1 MATRVPYLPDPLR
14 AELVRPDALRAA
26 GIAGLNGIVSSP
38 DGIARLTSNEVPV
51 RPPASGDSDTVHR
64 IVTRADGA
72 ANTPST
78 ARVTDTQVRA
88 ILDLS
93 RMLAVPS
100 DVGTMLGQIAQTC
113 TELLDCERASIFLYD
128 AESKELWT
136 KVALGSDEIRLPASA
151 GIVGA
156 AFTHNAVV
164 HVADPYRDPRFNP
177 EPDRRTGFVTRNLLS
192 APMADLTGRPMGVIQ
207 AVNKRGG
214 GAGKPGTFA
223 ENDTALIRLLSEQA
237 GVALQRHGLELQAKE
252 AVALRHEMNLA
263 RRTQEALTPKH
274 PPDVPGL
281 VCCGWTLPASVTGGD
296 CYDLWKLPDGR
307 LGILVADASGHGIG
321 PALIVSQA
329 RTLVRT
335 LSDLMADPHEIL
347 ARVNS
352 RLAEDLDWGQ
362 FVTAFLGFLS
372 PDGTLHWS
380 SAGHGPLL
388 ARTSPDGPLE
398 QLEPPVQPLGVVLK
412 WFDPAPPPVRLAP
425 GGQLIVVSDG
435 IFEASCDGVAGGDQ
449 MGVERMS
456 EVVDQY
462 REGTPAA
469 MLAALR
475 REAEAWY
482 GTDEPHDDQTVVI
495 VQVDP
500 ARG

>member
-1 MATRVPYLPDPLR
+1 LKTTASFLPDHLPR
-14 AELVRPDALRAA
+14 GAPVRPDGLRAA
-26 GIAGLNGIVSSP
+26 SEPHRPTVAGHA
-38 DGIARLTSNEVPV
+38 DA
-51 RPPASGDSDTVHR
+51 DTVRR
-64 IVTRADGA
+64 IATRADGA

-78 ARVTDTQVRA
+78 ARITDGQIRA

-100 DVGTMLGQIAQTC
+100 DVGTMLAQIAQTC
-113 TELLDCERASIFLYD
+113 TELLDCERASIFLQD
-128 AESKELWT
+128 PETKELWT
-136 KVALGSDEIRLPASA
+136 KVALGSDEIRLPSTA

-192 APMADLTGRPMGVIQ
+192 APMADLTGKPMGVVQ

-214 GAGKPGTFA
+214 AFGDKGGAFSD
-223 ENDTALIRLLSEQA
+223 NDTALIRLLSEQA
-237 GVALQRHGLELQAKE
+237 GVALQRHGLELQAKD

-274 PPDVPGL
+274 PPEVPGL
-281 VCCGWTLPASVTGGD
+281 ICCGWTLPASVTGGD
-296 CYDLWKLPDGR
+296 CYDLWRLPDGR

-321 PALIVSQA
+321 PALVVSQA
-329 RTLVRT
+329 RTLVRA

-347 ARVNS
+347 SHVNT

-372 PDGTLHWS
+372 SDGVLHWS

-388 ARTSPDGPLE
+388 ARRSPDAPLE

-412 WFDPAPPPVRLAP
+412 WFDPGPPPVQLEP
-425 GGQLIVVSDG
+425 GGQLIVVTDG
-435 IFEASCDGVAGGDQ
+435 IFEASCDDRAAGDQ
-449 MGVERMS
+449 MGIERMS
-456 EVVDQY
+456 AVVDEH
-462 REGTPAA
+462 RHGPDAPAA

-475 REAEAWY
+475 REAEVWY
-482 GTDEPHDDQTVVI
+482 ATDEPHDDQTVVI
-495 VQVDP
+495 VQVGGAGDSGVAP
-500 ARG
+500 R